1 MATPILFQKEDVIL
15 VKPADSTPSE
25 VLSLSTIDNDQNIEL
40 LCQTVYVY
48 KANDTTDLD
57 PALVIKEALSK
68 VLVYYYPLAGKL
80 KREKGGKLQI
90 ACNADG
96 VPFSEASADCELS
109 SLHFLDGID
118 TETAKLLAFDWPSE
132 SESGYHPLVL
142 RVTKFSCGG
151 FTIGMGLSHSVCDGY
166 GAAQFYRA
174 MAELASGKS
183 EPTVKPVWERER
195 LVGTASKDPMLPP
208 IDMSSLANS
217 PYLPSTVVAHESF
230 YLTGETIG
238 RLKMSLL
245 EELEKTEKENFTT
258 VEILGA
264 YVWRSRSRALQLSS
278 DGKTMF
284 CMAMGIRNVL
294 NPPLDAGYYG
304 NAFLS
309 SSHLALTVRDL
320 EELPLSKIAKLI
332 KESKKVLT
340 STTDFVPRMLDKL
353 ETLIQQN
360 IKVEVSNGAS
370 VVLTDW
376 RQLGLLEEV
385 DFGWKEMVNMVPL
398 PWNNFFIDLCMFLP
412 PCKVDSSM
420 KEKGGV
426 RVLITLP
433 KAAMAKMKEE
443 MECLNRLGVDHI
455 DIQSKP

>member
-1 MATPILFQKEDVIL
+1 MEIQPLIHKKDVIL
-15 VKPADSTPSE
+15 VKPAKPTPSE
-25 VLSLSTIDNDQNIEL
+25 VLSLSTIDNDRNIEL

-48 KANDTTDLD
+48 KTNNITSLD

-68 VLVYYYPLAGKL
+68 VLVYFYPLAGKL
-80 KREKGGKLQI
+80 KREDGKLRI
-90 ACNADG
+90 TCNADG
-96 VPFSEASADCELS
+96 VPFLEACADCELS
-109 SLHFLDGID
+109 SLHYLDGVD

-132 SESGYHPLVL
+132 SECGYHPLVL
-142 RVTKFSCGG
+142 SVTKFSCGG
-151 FTIGMGLSHSVCDGY
+151 FTIGMGLSHSVCDGF
-166 GAAQFYRA
+166 GAAQFYKA

-195 LVGTASKDPMLPP
+195 LVGVASKDPMLPP
-208 IDMSSLANS
+208 IDMSTLATS
-217 PYLPSTVVAHESF
+217 PFLPSNVVAHESF

-238 RLKMSLL
+238 KLKMSLL
-245 EELEKTEKENFTT
+245 REVEKTENANFTT
-258 VEILGA
+258 LEILGA
-264 YVWRSRSRALQLSS
+264 YVWRSRSRALQLSR

-294 NPPLDAGYYG
+294 NPPLNAGYYG

-320 EELPLSKIAKLI
+320 NELPLSKVAKLI

-340 STTDFVPRMLDKL
+340 SSTDFVPKTLGKL
-353 ETLIQQN
+353 ETIIQQN
-360 IKVEVSNGAS
+360 VKVEISNGAS
-370 VVLTDW
+370 IVLTDW

-420 KEKGGV
+420 KAKGGV
-426 RVLITLP
+426 RVLVTLP

-443 MECLNRLGVDHI
+443 MECLNQLGVDHI
-455 DIQSKP
+455 EKQSKP